1 MAAGTLNIVIE
12 QGATFQK
19 KLTWAD
25 DIDFPA
31 SGNAIDITGY
41 TARMQLREEKDS
53 PDPAILE
60 LTDGNGRITLGGANG
75 EIDLFIDDADT
86 EALTIE
92 SGFYDL
98 EVESPAGIVT
108 RLVEGTFQLSTEV
121 TRT

>member
-31 SGNAIDITGY
+31 SGNPIDITGY

-60 LTDGNGRITLGGANG
+60 LTDGNGRITIGGQM
-75 EIDLFIDDADT
+75 EKLIYS
-86 EALTIE
+86 LTM
-92 SGFYDL
+92 
-98 EVESPAGIVT
+98 PT
-108 RLVEGTFQLSTEV
+108 RKH
-121 TRT
+121 

>member
-1 MAAGTLNIVIE
+1 MTAGTLNIVIE
-12 QGATFQK
+12 QGTTFQK

-25 DIDFPA
+25 DPTFPA
-31 SGNAIDITGY
+31 AGNPIDITGY

-60 LTDGNGRITLGGANG
+60 LTDSNGRITIGGANG

-86 EALTIE
+86 EALIIE

>member
-1 MAAGTLNIVIE
+1 MAAGTLDIVIE

-25 DIDFPA
+25 DINFPA
-31 SGNAIDITGY
+31 SGNPIDITGY
-41 TARMQLREEKDS
+41 TARMHLREEKDS
-53 PDPAILE
+53 PDPPIIA
-60 LTDGNGRITLGGANG
+60 LTDSNGRITIGGANG

-108 RLVEGTFQLSTEV
+108 RLIEGTFLLSTEV
-121 TRT
+121 TR